1 MNTIAIFLLLVFM
14 KINSIMKFD
23 ELVESLLLEGPK
35 DKRGKDQFVKKIAK
49 SAGVSYKA
57 AGAIAA
63 AAGRKR
69 LGAKEFNRRAAAGRR
84 KVAKKG

>member
-1 MNTIAIFLLLVFM
+1 MN
-14 KINSIMKFD
+14 FD
-23 ELVESLLLEGPK
+23 YIVEQILLEGPK
-35 DKRGKDQFVKKIAK
+35 DKSGKDKFVKKIAK

-69 LGAKEFNRRAAAGRR
+69 MGKKKFDATAAKGRR
-84 KVAKKG
+84 KASKK

>member
-1 MNTIAIFLLLVFM
+1 MNFTQI
-14 KINSIMKFD
+14 
-23 ELVESLLLEGPK
+23 VEFLLLEGPK
-35 DKRGKDQFVKKIAK
+35 DKHGKDKFVKNIAK

-69 LGAKEFNRRAAAGRR
+69 MGKKKFDAAAARGRR
-84 KVAKKG
+84 KAMKKR

>member
-1 MNTIAIFLLLVFM
+1 MNFKT
-14 KINSIMKFD
+14 
-23 ELVESLLLEGPK
+23 LVESLLLEGPK
-35 DKRGKDQFVKKIAK
+35 DRAGKDKFVKNIAK
-49 SAGVSYKA
+49 SAKVSYKA

-84 KVAKKG
+84 KAAKKRK

>member
-1 MNTIAIFLLLVFM
+1 
-14 KINSIMKFD
+14 MKFD
-23 ELVESLLLEGPK
+23 ILVEQVLLEGPK
-35 DKRGKDQFVKKIAK
+35 DAAGKDKFVKKIAK

-69 LGAKEFNRRAAAGRR
+69 MGKKKFDAAAARGRR
-84 KVAKKG
+84 KAAGKK

>member
-1 MNTIAIFLLLVFM
+1 MNF
-14 KINSIMKFD
+14 NN
-23 ELVESLLLEGPK
+23 LVESLLLEGPK
-35 DKRGKDQFVKKIAK
+35 DKFGKDQFVKKIAK

-69 LGAKEFNRRAAAGRR
+69 MGKRKFDAAAARGRR
-84 KVAKKG
+84 KAMKKG

>member
-1 MNTIAIFLLLVFM
+1 
-14 KINSIMKFD
+14 MKFD

-63 AAGRKR
+63 VAGRKR
-69 LGAKEFNRRAAAGRR
+69 LGTKEFNRRAAAGRR
-84 KVAKKG
+84 KAAKGGK